1 MRPVQ
6 WRHCQLALAQL
17 PVRLGITDAMR
28 VTGAGG
34 SSAISASNPTLL
46 ARPCVCNFQL
56 PENESGA
63 GEQGPFVRQ
72 EMRVVCDASQQGEH
86 PIRAPSCDLGGGLL
100 VPPCCQVG
108 DRIDHGSHLRPHADV
123 KILSRHTSLEPL
135 RYA

>member
-86 PIRAPSCDLGGGLL
+86 PIRAPSCDLGRWVARASLL
-100 VPPCCQVG
+100 SSRRQ
-108 DRIDHGSHLRPHADV
+108 DR
-123 KILSRHTSLEPL
+123 SRLTLATT
-135 RYA
+135 R